1 MLDVSAEHLG
11 LIVALLG
18 EHVPGAE
25 VLAFGS
31 RVRGGAKKHSDLDLV
46 VRSAGRLSLSTLGE
60 LRLAF
65 QESDLPFR
73 VDVVDW
79 HAISDSFRSIIAERF
94 ETIAPGE
101 GRPL

>member
-1 MLDVSAEHLG
+1 MVDVSAEQLA
-11 LIVALLG
+11 LIVAIVG
-18 EHVPGAE
+18 RHVPGAE

-46 VRSAGRLSLSTLGE
+46 VRSATSMSLATLGE

-101 GRPL
+101 GWPL